1 MTDVETVA
9 HALYVAKG
17 AQNIFGPWDSNLYPG
32 IKGPFMR
39 QAQGLLGP
47 IIARE
52 RAAALAAATPLI
64 EARVRAEVAAKLP
77 QIMQDEWG
85 EICSDT
91 GCHPEDIYRASPRDR
106 KTWYTAGHW
115 TRAIAAAI
123 RKGRP

>member
-52 RAAALAAATPLI
+52 RAAAIAAATPLI
-64 EARVRAEVAAKLP
+64 EARVREECAHVADGFDAPHLNGV
-77 QIMQDEWG
+77 G
-85 EICSDT
+85 E
-91 GCHPEDIYRASPRDR
+91 RV
-106 KTWYTAGHW
+106 
-115 TRAIAAAI
+115 AAAI
-123 RKGRP
+123 REGRP